1 MPKQVQ
7 ANQKGFYKDRLIQEG
22 EIFLV
27 DNGETALWFDDVADA
42 SGGDNSASQYSQM
55 RLSELKETAAQL
67 GIELAGNET
76 KAEIIAKLNAE

>member
-55 RLSELKETAAQL
+55 KLADLKETAAQL